1 MIRPPDAT
9 LPAPLY
15 SQIADQ
21 LRWQVSTGALRP
33 GTPLPATRDA
43 ATAWRVH
50 RHTVARAYRELKD
63 AGLLRAGANGRWL
76 VAGGPQAEAAAPGI
90 DSFLAETLEIA
101 RAQLGLTPAALAA
114 ALRGHAGTE
123 VGPDRVCAI
132 ECTPDQCA
140 DLERQIASHW
150 RVATDSFCLAA
161 DGEPPDV
168 PLVATL
174 FHYEEIRA
182 RWPQRLADIRF
193 VAAGVDP
200 CVRDIVEHVAPGPGR
215 RDVALL
221 VRGDAVAGLSLAEE
235 IEALLGLGYPVRLEV
250 QTHRQGLPSLPE
262 ADVVIATPSAFAAL
276 GAAERARLDV
286 VRLRYAVDPRDLG
299 ALGVVFGWRA
309 QAPRI
314 ARAHAR

>member
-1 MIRPPDAT
+1 MIRPPDPT
-9 LPAPLY
+9 LPVPLY

-50 RHTVARAYRELKD
+50 RHTVARAYRELKE

-76 VAGGPQAEAAAPGI
+76 VSGGPSPEAAAPGI

-101 RAQLGLTPAALAA
+101 RAQLGLAPAALAA
-114 ALRGHAGTE
+114 ALRAHAGAE
-123 VGPDRVCAI
+123 VGPDRACAI
-132 ECTPDQCA
+132 ECTPDQCE
-140 DLERQIASHW
+140 DLERQIAAHW
-150 RVATDSFCLAA
+150 RVATEAFCL
-161 DGEPPDV
+161 DDPGEPADV

-174 FHYEEIRA
+174 FHYEEIRG
-182 RWPQRLADIRF
+182 RWPHRLADIRF

-200 CVRDIVEHVAPGPGR
+200 AVRDIVEHVAPGPGR

-235 IEALLGLGYPVRLEV
+235 VEALLGIGYPVRLEV
-250 QTHRQGLPSLPE
+250 QAQRHGAPALPD
-262 ADVVIATPSAFAAL
+262 ADVVIATPSAYAAL

-299 ALGVVFGWRA
+299 ALGVVFGWRP
-309 QAPRI
+309 QSPRI
-314 ARAHAR
+314 ARAHVR